1 MDVMKSLFLSLLFV
15 LFLLY
20 LNSPVWAAEELYI
33 ITTKDGSTIVAKNYN
48 FTDELVEFTTENG
61 LRGYIKKDE
70 FVAISNMVGVPPGEA
85 ERIRERV
92 SKEERTK
99 SLWLLASGVMAV
111 LFVILL
117 IYVSSRKKNDSRG
130 ETDIFYGRKE
140 KNPTTQGHLAFE
152 YKGALGRISKWTVDV
167 QSAYEEEGILYV
179 EGLCTTTEKRKKFS
193 ADRIVG
199 PVTDMSNDHH
209 APMDHF
215 FVDAKEEE

>member
-15 LFLLY
+15 LFFLC

-33 ITTKDGSTIVAKNYN
+33 ITTKDGSTIVAKNYK
-48 FTDELVEFTTENG
+48 FTDEFVEFTTENG
-61 LRGYIKKDE
+61 LSGYIKKDE

-85 ERIRERV
+85 ERFRERV
-92 SKEERTK
+92 SKKERTK

-193 ADRIVG
+193 ADRVVG
-199 PVTDMSNDHH
+199 PVIDMSNDHH

-215 FVDAKEEE
+215 FVDAKEEK

>member
-1 MDVMKSLFLSLLFV
+1 MKFMKSPFLALVFILSLQC
-15 LFLLY
+15 

-48 FTDELVEFTTENG
+48 FTDEFVEFTTESG
-61 LRGYIKKDE
+61 LSGYIKKDE

-85 ERIRERV
+85 ERIREQV

-99 SLWLLASGVMAV
+99 SLWLLASGVMAM

-117 IYVSSRKKNDSRG
+117 IYVSSRKKNDSRD

-167 QSAYEEEGILYV
+167 QRAYEEEGILYV

-199 PVTDMSNDHH
+199 PVTDMSSDHH